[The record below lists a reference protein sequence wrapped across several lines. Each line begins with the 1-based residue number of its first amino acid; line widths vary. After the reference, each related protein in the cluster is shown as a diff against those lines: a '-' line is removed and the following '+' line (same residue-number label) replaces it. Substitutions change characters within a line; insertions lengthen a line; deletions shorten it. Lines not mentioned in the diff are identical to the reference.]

1 MYLSGE
7 VWAKKT
13 VVRHQHN
20 LHMRI
25 RIGLLAG
32 LCAAVASGI
41 VPVCPDGSQL
51 NIKYHVCEPV
61 QASPLK
67 KSKSKSKAASAS
79 STLAPTAR
87 ATIPATSGTRT
98 NNASAN
104 GQQSSEETSAEPGL
118 LSKWLLDLTTKLLKT
133 SLSMGLSSTE
143 AESWASTSAKEMLKV
158 HEEKLHTYG

>member
-1 MYLSGE
+1 
-7 VWAKKT
+7 
-13 VVRHQHN
+13 
-20 LHMRI
+20 MRI
-25 RIGLLAG
+25 GIGLLAG
-32 LCAAVASGI
+32 LCAAVASEI
-41 VPVCPDGSQL
+41 APVCPDGSQL

-61 QASPLK
+61 K
-67 KSKSKSKAASAS
+67 KSKSKSKVASAS
-79 STLAPTAR
+79 STLAPTAL

-104 GQQSSEETSAEPGL
+104 GQQPSEETSAEPGL

>member
-1 MYLSGE
+1 
-7 VWAKKT
+7 
-13 VVRHQHN
+13 
-20 LHMRI
+20 MRI
-25 RIGLLAG
+25 GIGLLAG

-41 VPVCPDGSQL
+41 APVCPDGSQL

-61 QASPLK
+61 K
-67 KSKSKSKAASAS
+67 KSKSKSKVASAS
-79 STLAPTAR
+79 STLAPTAL

-104 GQQSSEETSAEPGL
+104 GQQPSEETSAEPGL